1 MNAQWD
7 AIVIGAGL
15 GGLGAAVTLAQA
27 GKKVLVLEQSIKPG
41 GYAQDFWVNGFRF
54 DVSLHAMDGLA
65 PGGWGD
71 VAIKA
76 LGIADRLHFERLD
89 PFYRANL
96 GGATLAAHAD
106 TLLLERELV
115 AKYPREK
122 AGIRRL
128 IDAML
133 QVFHDMRRIREDTRH
148 GPPEGNIAALFPL
161 LVRSMN
167 CSWDEFMSDYV
178 ADPELRALFSAEWT
192 YYGLP
197 GGKLSAATMAA
208 TWASY
213 HFYGAWYPRGGVGA
227 VVAALVERLNEL
239 GGELRCQARV
249 AKIRI
254 QDGIAEGVRLSDGEE
269 LSSRVVISNASA
281 PQTLLELLDEGDLP
295 SGYRKRIRSAE
306 SSLSTFNVY
315 LGLDAPPEAFTASHE
330 LIICDEPDSNAQ
342 YAAIQAGDW
351 DKVPFLAVNYGLVDP
366 SCAPPGQAVITL
378 MTLAPWHHRNVWET
392 GGQLESYGANPAYK
406 QLADQVADRLI
417 DRAEQH
423 IPGLRAAI
431 RERVVS
437 TPLTN
442 HHWTLNHQG
451 AIFGTVQTTD
461 NMYLSRLAP
470 KTWIPNLILA
480 GAWTTPGG
488 GQTAAMISGIHVGT
502 RVVENL
508 LGEGCAIAPL
518 APIERSLD
526 QPVPPFDLTSVHFG
540 RRLTQESILGRI
552 QILLFHT
559 RKTAPDAGALN
570 KKLRERFPM
579 AAQVGIANCVAM
591 GNVPGLLRGFVKNL
605 LAKMIRASAASIPP
619 VLDAGDYLVVL
630 PEWGNRAT
638 TAFEIAPAQL
648 DSGVVAV
655 VIDRESR
662 IRHRLANA
670 SPENLVPIVEW
681 M

>member
-15 GGLGAAVTLAQA
+15 GGLGAAVTLAGA
-27 GKKVLVLEQSIKPG
+27 GKKVLVLEQSTKPG

-76 LGIADRLHFERLD
+76 LGIADRLRFERID
-89 PFYRANL
+89 PFYRAKL
-96 GGATLAAHAD
+96 GGATLSAHAD
-106 TLLLERELV
+106 TLLLEQELI

-133 QVFHDMRRIREDTRH
+133 QVFREMRRIREDTRH

-167 CSWDEFMSDYV
+167 CTWDEFMSDYV

-249 AKIRI
+249 TKIRVK
-254 QDGIAEGVRLSDGEE
+254 DGIAEGVRLDDGSEI
-269 LSSRVVISNASA
+269 SARVVISNASA
-281 PQTLLELLDEGDLP
+281 PQTLLELVNEDDLP
-295 SGYRKRIRSAE
+295 SGYRQRIRSAE
-306 SSLSTFNVY
+306 PSLSTFNVY
-315 LGLDAPPEAFTASHE
+315 LGLNAPPEAFSASHE

-378 MTLAPWHHRNVWET
+378 MTLAPWQYRNVWET
-392 GGQLESYGANPAYK
+392 GGQLENYDANPAYQ

-431 RERVVS
+431 RERVVA
-437 TPLTN
+437 TPVTN
-442 HHWTLNHQG
+442 HRWTLNHQG
-451 AIFGTVQTTD
+451 AIFGTAQTTD
-461 NMYLSRLAP
+461 NMYLGRLAP
-470 KTWIPNLILA
+470 KTWIPNLVLT

-502 RVVENL
+502 RVIENL
-508 LGEGCAIAPL
+508 LKEEGVMTPP
-518 APIERSLD
+518 APIERALD
-526 QPVPPFDLTSVHFG
+526 QPVPSFDLTSVHFG
-540 RRLTQESILGRI
+540 RRLTRESMLGRI

-559 RKTAPDAGALN
+559 RKTAPAAGALN

-579 AAQVGIANCVAM
+579 AGQVGIANCVAM
-591 GNVPGLLRGFVKNL
+591 GNVPGLLRGFVRNL
-605 LAKMIRASAASIPP
+605 LAKMVRTSAASIPP
-619 VLDAGDYLVVL
+619 ALDAGDYLMIL
-630 PEWGNRAT
+630 PDWGNRAAA
-638 TAFEIAPAQL
+638 AFEIAPTQL
-648 DSGVVAV
+648 NNRVVAV
-655 VIDRESR
+655 VIDREGR
-662 IRHRLANA
+662 IRHRLADA
-670 SPENLVPIVEW
+670 SPESLVPIVEW

>member
-1 MNAQWD
+1 MNDQWD

-27 GKKVLVLEQSIKPG
+27 NKKVLVLEQSNKPG

-65 PGGWGD
+65 PGGWGE
-71 VAIKA
+71 VAVKA
-76 LGIADRLHFERLD
+76 LGITDRLHFERLD
-89 PFYRANL
+89 PFYQAKL
-96 GGATLAAHAD
+96 GNATLTAHAD
-106 TLLLERELV
+106 TLLLEQELI
-115 AKYPREK
+115 AKYPHERT
-122 AGIRRL
+122 GIRQL

-133 QVFHDMRRIREDTRH
+133 QVFHEMRRIREDTRH
-148 GPPEGNIAALFPL
+148 GPPEGNIATLFPR

-167 CSWDEFMSDYV
+167 CTWDEFMGDYI
-178 ADPELRALFSAEWT
+178 ADPELRALFSTEWT

-197 GGKLSAATMAA
+197 GGRLNAATMAA

-213 HFYGAWYPRGGVGA
+213 HFYGAWYPQGGVGA
-227 VVAALVERLNEL
+227 VVAALTERLNEL
-239 GGELRCQARV
+239 GGELRCGARV
-249 AKIRI
+249 VKIRVKE
-254 QDGIAEGVRLSDGEE
+254 GIAEGVCLEDGSE

-281 PQTLLELLDEGDLP
+281 PQTLLELLAEDELP
-295 SGYRKRIRSAE
+295 RGYRKRVQSAE
-306 SSLSTFNVY
+306 ASLSTFNVY
-315 LGLDAPPEAFTASHE
+315 LGLNAPPEAFPNSHE

-342 YAAIQAGDW
+342 YAAIQKGDW

-378 MTLAPWHHRNVWET
+378 MTLAPWNYHNVWET
-392 GGQLESYGANPAYK
+392 GGQLDRYGANQAYK
-406 QLADQVADRLI
+406 QLTDHVADCLI
-417 DRAEQH
+417 DRAERH

-431 RERVVS
+431 CEKVVS

-451 AIFGTVQTTD
+451 AIFGTAQTTD

-470 KTWIPNLILA
+470 KTWIPNLVLA

-488 GQTAAMISGIHVGT
+488 GQSAAMISGIHVGT
-502 RVVENL
+502 RVIENL
-508 LGEGCAIAPL
+508 LKEGSAIEPL
-518 APIERSLD
+518 VAIERPLD
-526 QPVPPFDLTSVHFG
+526 QPAPPFDLVSVHFG
-540 RRLTQESILGRI
+540 RRLTQDSILGRI

-579 AAQVGIANCVAM
+579 AAHVGIANCVAM
-591 GNVPGLLRGFVKNL
+591 GKVPGFIRGLVQNV
-605 LAKMIRASAASIPP
+605 LAKFVRTSAASIPAA
-619 VLDAGDYLVVL
+619 LDAGDYLMIL
-630 PEWGNRAT
+630 PDWDNRMT
-638 TAFEIAPAQL
+638 TAFEITPAQL
-648 DSGVVAV
+648 NNSVVAIV
-655 VIDRESR
+655 LDREGR
-662 IRHRLANA
+662 IQHRLTSA
-670 SPENLVPIVEW
+670 SPQNLIPIVEW